1 MAKYLINA
9 SYTADGA
16 KGLIKE
22 GGTNRQ
28 KLVEGMVRKLGGTI
42 EAFYYSF
49 GPSDVVAIVEMP
61 NAATAAAMSMGI
73 TSTGAVDIE
82 LTPLIEPKEIDTA
95 AKMTIGYRPPG
106 N

>member
-9 SYTADGA
+9 SYTAEGA

-28 KLVEGMVRKLGGTI
+28 KIVEGMVRKLGGAM

-49 GPSDVVAIVEMP
+49 GSSDVVAIMEMP
-61 NAATAAAMSMGI
+61 NMATAAAISIGI
-73 TSTGAVDIE
+73 KSTGAVDIKI
-82 LTPLIEPKEIDTA
+82 TPLLEPKEIDTA

>member
-1 MAKYLINA
+1 MAKYLVGA

-28 KLVEGMVRKLGGTI
+28 KLVEGMVRKLGGSM

-49 GPSDVVAIVEMP
+49 GSSDVVAIIDMP
-61 NAATAAAMSMGI
+61 NVATAAAISIGI
-73 TSTGAVDIE
+73 NSTGAVNIV

-95 AKMTIGYRPPG
+95 AQMTIGYRPPG

>member
-1 MAKYLINA
+1 MAKYLVSA

-28 KLVEGMVRKLGGTI
+28 KLVEGMVRKLGGSM

-49 GPSDVVAIVEMP
+49 GSSDVVAIIDMP
-61 NAATAAAMSMGI
+61 NVATAAAISIGI
-73 TSTGAVDIE
+73 NSTGAVNIV
-82 LTPLIEPKEIDTA
+82 LTP
-95 AKMTIGYRPPG
+95 
-106 N
+106 

>member
-9 SYTADGA
+9 SYTPEGA

-22 GGTNRQ
+22 GGTNRK
-28 KLVEGMVRKLGGTI
+28 KLVEGMIRKLGGKM

-49 GPSDVVAIVEMP
+49 GSSDVVAIADMP
-61 NAATAAAMSMGI
+61 NVSTAAAISIGI
-73 TSTGAVDIE
+73 KSTGAVDIS
-82 LTPLIEPKEIDTA
+82 LTPLIEPKDIDTA
-95 AKMTIGYRPPG
+95 TQMSIGYRPPG